1 MALGGTPVAALDLT
15 IPETYGNPFGVQ
27 MFPAKSRF
35 LVGGQR
41 VIIWQL
47 KRISSGELLKRT
59 VLVVYAEWLRKTAT
73 MLLLTAL
80 NRER

>member
-1 MALGGTPVAALDLT
+1 MALGGTPVAAQDLT
-15 IPETYGNPFGVQ
+15 IPETHGNPFGVQ

-47 KRISSGELLKRT
+47 KE
-59 VLVVYAEWLRKTAT
+59 
-73 MLLLTAL
+73 
-80 NRER
+80 